1 MYHQIVRTM
10 LLLLTLSLC
19 VACASK
25 KPIIDTSGVDME
37 QYDRDLADCEQVA
50 TQVDTGGAAVK
61 SAAAG
66 AAVGAALGAVWGDIG
81 TSAAA
86 GAVSGGA
93 GGLFSAD
100 EETALVIKNCMRNRG
115 YAVLN

>member
-1 MYHQIVRTM
+1 MYRQIVRTM
-10 LLLLTLSLC
+10 PLLLALSLC

-25 KPIIDTSGVDME
+25 KPIIDTAGVDMD
-37 QYDRDLADCEQVA
+37 QYQRDLAACEQVA
-50 TQVDTGGAAVK
+50 TQVDTAGTAAK

-66 AAVGAALGAVWGDIG
+66 AAVGAALGAVWGDVG
-81 TSAAA
+81 SSAAG

-100 EETALVIKNCMRNRG
+100 EEKARVIKNCMRNRG

>member
-1 MYHQIVRTM
+1 MYRKILQIVLS
-10 LLLLTLSLC
+10 LLVLSLC
-19 VACASK
+19 SACASK
-25 KPIIDTSGVDME
+25 KPIIDTAGVDMD
-37 QYDRDLADCEQVA
+37 QYERDLADCEQVS
-50 TQVDTGGAAVK
+50 TQVDTGGTAAK

-66 AAVGAALGAVWGDIG
+66 AAVGAALGAVWGDVG

-100 EETALVIKNCMRNRG
+100 EEQARVIKNCMRNRG

>member
-1 MYHQIVRTM
+1 MNLWIVRTTA
-10 LLLLTLSLC
+10 LLLAVSLC
-19 VACASK
+19 AACASK
-25 KPIIDTSGVDME
+25 KPIIDTAGVDMD
-37 QYDRDLADCEQVA
+37 QYERDLSDCEQIA

-81 TSAAA
+81 TSAAG
-86 GAVSGGA
+86 GAVTGGA
-93 GGLFSAD
+93 GGLLSAD
-100 EETALVIKNCMRNRG
+100 EEKARVVKNCMRNRG

>member
-1 MYHQIVRTM
+1 MVS
-10 LLLLTLSLC
+10 LLALSLC
-19 VACASK
+19 AACASK
-25 KPIIDTSGVDME
+25 KPIIDTAGVDMD
-37 QYDRDLADCEQVA
+37 QYERDLADCEQVA
-50 TQVDTGGAAVK
+50 TQVDTGGAAAK

-66 AAVGAALGAVWGDIG
+66 AAVGAALGAIWGDVG
-81 TSAAA
+81 SSAAA

-100 EETALVIKNCMRNRG
+100 EEKAQVVKNCMRNRG

>member
-1 MYHQIVRTM
+1 MNHGLVRGI
-10 LLLLTLSLC
+10 LLLLAASLC
-19 VACASK
+19 ISCASK
-25 KPIIDTSGVDME
+25 KPIIDTANVDMDQYE
-37 QYDRDLADCEQVA
+37 QDLADCEQIA

-66 AAVGAALGAVWGDIG
+66 AAVGAALGAVWGDVG
-81 TSAAA
+81 PSAAG

-93 GGLFSAD
+93 GGLLSAD
-100 EETALVIKNCMRNRG
+100 EETARVIKNCMRNRG